1 MEEHSLQQKLL
12 TDLKQNINRLTEQK
26 LRLTDSLQQRAS
38 LLDRCLAVEGNLKLL
53 ERDIKACG
61 LDLQP
66 LIERRDHVHT
76 TLMNDQKR
84 HKQELEHTR
93 TKVLELQQQQRL
105 VDQLGK
111 LIQDWSTLGKDK
123 QLECSIDLVDN
134 LRAKQE
140 SLEHEV
146 DQRSRDISDLTLKLN
161 NIEVS
166 YHFQPNNKTFI

>member
-1 MEEHSLQQKLL
+1 MSGV
-12 TDLKQNINRLTEQK
+12 N
-26 LRLTDSLQQRAS
+26 S
-38 LLDRCLAVEGNLKLL
+38 
-53 ERDIKACG
+53 
-61 LDLQP
+61 
-66 LIERRDHVHT
+66 
-76 TLMNDQKR
+76 
-84 HKQELEHTR
+84 ELVSTR